1 VLVLGGFHR
10 LTFITKTKNALKF
23 NVNRQN
29 IGAKVYIQ
37 EGNSPD
43 RQLRSIIHENRKYAK
58 LQHKVFS
65 NKHTQEVGL
74 EAAIR

>member
-1 VLVLGGFHR
+1 VLVFGGFHR
-10 LTFITKTKNALKF
+10 LTFITKTKNALKY

-43 RQLRSIIHENRKYAK
+43 RQLRSIIHEKGNAK